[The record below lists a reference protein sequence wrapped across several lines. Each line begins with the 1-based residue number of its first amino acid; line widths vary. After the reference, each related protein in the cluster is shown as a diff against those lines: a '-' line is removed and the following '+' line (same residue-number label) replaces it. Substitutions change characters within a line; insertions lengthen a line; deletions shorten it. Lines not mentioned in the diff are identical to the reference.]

1 MVGDSIDD
9 DVEGAEAVGMRG
21 LLLDRENRYPEVAE
35 KLTDLRAL
43 PSALGLN

>member
-1 MVGDSIDD
+1 
-9 DVEGAEAVGMRG
+9 MRG

-43 PSALGLN
+43 AAALGLH